1 VEYRSSWPEAPP
13 WAWRGPRR
21 DPGRRRLFLPILLIA
36 IQVTGCALA
45 ARGQTDAIP
54 LDALAYALLAGG
66 PLALAWRHS
75 QPVAVYA
82 AVMAATVT
90 YLTLGY
96 PKGPFFLAA
105 FIALMRTAR
114 TGHRVAAWVVT
125 AVGYLS
131 YVVAAQLTHRGA
143 LGQYVVVAAWT
154 AVALAIAELARTR
167 SEHFA
172 EMARTRAEAARARQ
186 EQARRQASDERLRI
200 AQELHDVLGHH
211 LSLINVRAGV
221 ALHLLDSR
229 PEQTREALGAIKQAS
244 AEALREVR
252 SVLSTLHPDE
262 STPPRSPVPA
272 LSDVDQLVRDAT
284 DAGLPV
290 EIERSGPVRPLPAEV
305 ERAAY
310 RIVQEALTN
319 VRRHAGAAAS
329 VTVSLAYGQTDLTV
343 RVADTGVGGTP
354 STSDGN
360 GIPGMRERAAA
371 LGGTLVAQPLSQ
383 GGFQVEATL
392 PLGEDA

>member
-1 VEYRSSWPEAPP
+1 
-13 WAWRGPRR
+13 
-21 DPGRRRLFLPILLIA
+21 
-36 IQVTGCALA
+36 
-45 ARGQTDAIP
+45 
-54 LDALAYALLAGG
+54 
-66 PLALAWRHS
+66 
-75 QPVAVYA
+75 
-82 AVMAATVT
+82 
-90 YLTLGY
+90 
-96 PKGPFFLAA
+96 
-105 FIALMRTAR
+105 
-114 TGHRVAAWVVT
+114 
-125 AVGYLS
+125 
-131 YVVAAQLTHRGA
+131 
-143 LGQYVVVAAWT
+143 
-154 AVALAIAELARTR
+154 
-167 SEHFA
+167 
-172 EMARTRAEAARARQ
+172 
-186 EQARRQASDERLRI
+186 
-200 AQELHDVLGHH
+200 
-211 LSLINVRAGV
+211 
-221 ALHLLDSR
+221 
-229 PEQTREALGAIKQAS
+229 
-244 AEALREVR
+244 
-252 SVLSTLHPDE
+252 LHPDE

-290 EIERSGPVRPLPAEV
+290 EIERSGPVRSLPAEV